1 MLKAYLFTGLQCVA
15 KCGVTYRTRERHFL
29 LSTRYKNVTQYC
41 SLREDVHI
49 YTLHTHTHIHI
60 HIYTYVCIHI
70 HLDSYILVHI
80 YRLSPVYGFCINGFS
95 SMLSLLSWG
104 AKRVIYSLI
113 VWYVALYLFLGYQV
127 GWTFSRGCI
136 VSCMS

>member
-1 MLKAYLFTGLQCVA
+1 MLQSVESHI
-15 KCGVTYRTRERHFL
+15 VQE
-29 LSTRYKNVTQYC
+29 NVTFCFPQGSRMSPLTQHYNQQV
-41 SLREDVHI
+41 DVHI

-70 HLDSYILVHI
+70 HLDSYILVHV

-95 SMLSLLSWG
+95 SMLGLLSRG

>member
-15 KCGVTYRTRERHFL
+15 RCEVTYRTRERH
-29 LSTRYKNVTQYC
+29 LSTRHKNVTQYC
-41 SLREDVHI
+41 SLQEGAHI

-60 HIYTYVCIHI
+60 HIYTFVCIHI

-95 SMLSLLSWG
+95 SMLGLLSRG

-113 VWYVALYLFLGYQV
+113 VRYVALHLFLGYQV
-127 GWTFSRGCI
+127 GWTFPRGCS
-136 VSCMS
+136 VSSMS